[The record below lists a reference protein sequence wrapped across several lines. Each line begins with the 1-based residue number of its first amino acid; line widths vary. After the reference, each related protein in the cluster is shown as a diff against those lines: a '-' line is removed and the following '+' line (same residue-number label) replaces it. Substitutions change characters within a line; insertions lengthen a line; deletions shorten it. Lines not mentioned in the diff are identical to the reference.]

1 MYLKTERQLPLENF
15 YLPFGGQLDPENRW
29 VKLSKLIPWDVIED
43 KYAALFAKNNTG
55 APAKPVRMAL
65 GALLI
70 KEKGGFSD
78 EEVVEQIKENP
89 YLQYFIGLPEFQ
101 KEAPFDPSMM
111 VHWIGNPF
119 LDKFIPN
126 IKLHS

>member
-70 KEKGGFSD
+70 KEKGGSRKTRIFNILSGYPSF
-78 EEVVEQIKENP
+78 KRKRP
-89 YLQYFIGLPEFQ
+89 LTLQ
-101 KEAPFDPSMM
+101 
-111 VHWIGNPF
+111 
-119 LDKFIPN
+119 
-126 IKLHS
+126 

>member
-55 APAKPVRMAL
+55 APAKPVRMA
-65 GALLI
+65 
-70 KEKGGFSD
+70 
-78 EEVVEQIKENP
+78 
-89 YLQYFIGLPEFQ
+89 
-101 KEAPFDPSMM
+101 
-111 VHWIGNPF
+111 
-119 LDKFIPN
+119 
-126 IKLHS
+126 